1 MACYFLGP
9 VGWNRRERDAM
20 VPSADW
26 RYSSDGSAKPGAPA
40 IPGAYFLFPDH
51 HLAEQCLYIVVRIDT
66 HLTVAL
72 LV

>member
-26 RYSSDGSAKPGAPA
+26 RYSSDGSAKPLTQALRQ
-40 IPGAYFLFPDH
+40 FLELIFYSQITTSPNSVSI
-51 HLAEQCLYIVVRIDT
+51 LWFG
-66 HLTVAL
+66 
-72 LV
+72 